1 MWQWIK
7 IRIATK
13 KLKNLWQ
20 MPRGGVVVPD
30 NGSKRHGG
38 GGTPAGEGPPAA
50 GTREHAPIN
59 LRVTRLSIETQT
71 LLAELL
77 EHMRSTEF
85 AKSFSDLKGTFTAR
99 ERGDG
104 VYWYFRTTG
113 GLGSNV
119 KDFYIGPDD
128 DKTRAIMKS
137 YQAGRPDAEARAD
150 RIRRLSAM
158 LRGGDLII
166 TDTDSTRIIRGF
178 AEAGVFRLG
187 GILVGTHAFAAI
199 GTSLGVRW
207 PSALKTTDIDF
218 SAYAKRIDLG
228 IPQTPQT
235 MASIPR
241 VIEALEM
248 GFVPSLH
255 LSLKHRECQATSY
268 NIPGADW
275 RIDLVT
281 ATMGANLDNPIEI
294 PRLGAYAQPLPF
306 MDYLLERT
314 MDAVIVGNTAVLV
327 RVPEP
332 ARFAVHKLLVASNR
346 GPQSAL
352 KADKDRLQSALL
364 MSHLEREWPGNL
376 TLAAED
382 AISRGSSW
390 AKRIRQEAERLPLSC
405 TELKATI
412 ASLRPK
418 GKTV

>member
-1 MWQWIK
+1 M
-7 IRIATK
+7 RIT
-13 KLKNLWQ
+13 L
-20 MPRGGVVVPD
+20 
-30 NGSKRHGG
+30 
-38 GGTPAGEGPPAA
+38 
-50 GTREHAPIN
+50 
-59 LRVTRLSIETQT
+59 LSLETQT

-77 EHMRSTEF
+77 EHLRTAEF
-85 AKSFSDLKGTFTAR
+85 VKSFSDLKGSFTAR

-113 GLGSNV
+113 GVGSNV

-128 DKTRAIMKS
+128 DKTRAIMES

-187 GILVGTHAFAAI
+187 GILVGTHAFMAI
-199 GTSLGVRW
+199 GNSLGVRW
-207 PSALKTTDIDF
+207 PSGLKTTDIDF
-218 SAYAKRIDLG
+218 RAYAKRIDLG

-241 VIEALEM
+241 VIEALGM
-248 GFVPSLH
+248 GFVPSMR
-255 LSLKHRECQATSY
+255 LSLKHREFKSTSY
-268 NIPGADW
+268 DISGTDW

-281 ATMGANLDNPIEI
+281 ATTGANLDDPIEI

-306 MDYLLERT
+306 MDYLMEKT
-314 MDAVIVGNTAVLV
+314 MDAVIIGNTAVLV
-327 RVPEP
+327 GVPEP

-364 MSHLEREWPGNL
+364 MSHLESEWPGNL

-382 AISRGSSW
+382 AISRGPSW
-390 AKRIRQEAERLPLSC
+390 AKRIRQEAERLPIPC
-405 TELKATI
+405 AELKATI

-418 GKTV
+418 EKTV

>member
-1 MWQWIK
+1 
-7 IRIATK
+7 
-13 KLKNLWQ
+13 L
-20 MPRGGVVVPD
+20 
-30 NGSKRHGG
+30 
-38 GGTPAGEGPPAA
+38 
-50 GTREHAPIN
+50 
-59 LRVTRLSIETQT
+59 ETQT

-77 EHMRSTEF
+77 EHLRTIEF
-85 AKSFSDLKGTFTAR
+85 VKSFSDLKGGFTAR

-104 VYWYFRTTG
+104 RYWYFRTTG
-113 GLGSNV
+113 GVGSNV

-128 DKTRAIMKS
+128 DRTRAIMAS
-137 YQAGRPDAEARAD
+137 YQAGRPDAEARAE

-158 LRGGDLII
+158 LRGGDLAL

-199 GTSLGVRW
+199 GNNLGVRW
-207 PSALKTTDIDF
+207 PSGLRTTDIDF

-235 MASIPR
+235 MANIPR

-255 LSLKHRECQATSY
+255 LSLKHREFKSTSY
-268 NIPGADW
+268 YIPRTDW
-275 RIDLVT
+275 RIGLVT
-281 ATMGANLDNPIEI
+281 ASLGANLEDPIEI

-314 MDAVIVGNTAVLV
+314 MDAVIVGTTAVLV

-346 GPQSAL
+346 SPQSAL

-382 AISRGSSW
+382 ALSRGPSW
-390 AKRIRQEAERLPLSC
+390 ARRIRQEGERLPIPC
-405 TELKATI
+405 EELKATL
-412 ASLRPK
+412 ASFRPK
-418 GKTV
+418 GKPV